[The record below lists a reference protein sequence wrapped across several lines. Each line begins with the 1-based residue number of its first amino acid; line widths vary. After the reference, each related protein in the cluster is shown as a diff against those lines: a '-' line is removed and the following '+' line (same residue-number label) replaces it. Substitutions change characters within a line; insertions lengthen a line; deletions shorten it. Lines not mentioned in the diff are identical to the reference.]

1 MSEEGKCLTRHI
13 EIPLDPRC
21 PDCQESLLY
30 TGKDA
35 GAVLS
40 CRKTH
45 PKDHYH
51 CSACDITW
59 PAKKFLT
66 TKSDWE
72 EQIEE
77 GKCPADHYDRS
88 DERPLK
94 CQMCGETTVFRER
107 YKNALADCCR
117 DHVLDQWWCMD
128 CRAVRTPLEMRILPG
143 LKKKTDEDRTPPE
156 KGCTA
161 LHLRMGEASPYCPDC
176 GAYELVVTETQ
187 RGADGDCLRYHPE
200 DQFICNDC
208 GRTCTAEYLQSHY
221 AMVKEAFSR
230 LDKAAL
236 PSNLVIPSP
245 SVVESLK
252 TYWTIKAEVRVPKN
266 SAPLEI
272 LSDVKEKKAE
282 EPRVAPRHCTW
293 CGSTQLEPVNTGSGI
308 KWACI
313 PCSSSRISNQ
323 AVGNVFVVQK
333 QETEKQKQEE
343 KEESTMDLNTNAMMQ
358 KMMSKMFRKVDNV
371 VWDLMTGKLGVS
383 TKDGI
388 KTLETDADG
397 DFRITDNLFDQFG
410 LPIPAFAQN
419 TPIEQ
424 IKPGDLILR
433 DRDFGWVVSVPKTT
447 SKGKLGKSFVLL
459 KPNGDRGEW
468 SPPKTQSIGFDTNG
482 AMVVRSLINMLPGG
496 NLGGLQSG
504 LMPLLLMTQMTGGD
518 SGSALEEMLPILLF
532 SQMGVNAGTPDGTNP
547 MAGMMAGGMGSIMM
561 PMMMMKMLK
570 GNKAGSPGNP
580 AAKSAFGNFFDT
592 DSK

>member
-1 MSEEGKCLTRHI
+1 
-13 EIPLDPRC
+13 
-21 PDCQESLLY
+21 
-30 TGKDA
+30 
-35 GAVLS
+35 
-40 CRKTH
+40 
-45 PKDHYH
+45 
-51 CSACDITW
+51 
-59 PAKKFLT
+59 
-66 TKSDWE
+66 
-72 EQIEE
+72 
-77 GKCPADHYDRS
+77 
-88 DERPLK
+88 
-94 CQMCGETTVFRER
+94 
-107 YKNALADCCR
+107 
-117 DHVLDQWWCMD
+117 
-128 CRAVRTPLEMRILPG
+128 
-143 LKKKTDEDRTPPE
+143 
-156 KGCTA
+156 
-161 LHLRMGEASPYCPDC
+161 
-176 GAYELVVTETQ
+176 
-187 RGADGDCLRYHPE
+187 
-200 DQFICNDC
+200 
-208 GRTCTAEYLQSHY
+208 
-221 AMVKEAFSR
+221 
-230 LDKAAL
+230 
-236 PSNLVIPSP
+236 
-245 SVVESLK
+245 
-252 TYWTIKAEVRVPKN
+252 
-266 SAPLEI
+266 
-272 LSDVKEKKAE
+272 
-282 EPRVAPRHCTW
+282 
-293 CGSTQLEPVNTGSGI
+293 
-308 KWACI
+308 
-313 PCSSSRISNQ
+313 
-323 AVGNVFVVQK
+323 
-333 QETEKQKQEE
+333 
-343 KEESTMDLNTNAMMQ
+343 MDLNTNAMMQ